1 MIRPESVAKV
11 LAQTNTGG
19 IKCTLLF
26 NKDGTLVCSSGIWK
40 GEDPSVSASAV
51 SGIWSTYEKARRGH
65 PGAGSA
71 IGTGTKA
78 PKLECVVLEHDNGI
92 LGLARIEG
100 TSTLVCCL
108 ADPTEEIGL
117 IRKKVITI
125 ADCLKESVQ

>member
-51 SGIWSTYEKARRGH
+51 SGIWSTYEKARRH
-65 PGAGSA
+65 PL
-71 IGTGTKA
+71 A
-78 PKLECVVLEHDNGI
+78 PNPRLNCVVLEYDNGI
-92 LGLARIEG
+92 VALARIEG

-108 ADPTEEIGL
+108 ADPNEEMGL
-117 IRKKVITI
+117 VRKKAITI

>member
-51 SGIWSTYEKARRGH
+51 SGIWSTYEKARRH
-65 PGAGSA
+65 PLLLTNNQGAASSG
-71 IGTGTKA
+71 
-78 PKLECVVLEHDNGI
+78 KLLNCVVLEHDNGI

-100 TSTLVCCL
+100 TSTLVACL
-108 ADPTEEIGL
+108 ADPTEEMGL
-117 IRKKVITI
+117 IRKKVVTI